1 MERAL
6 LRDVF
11 DGRRGLPREAFVD
24 EAWFAEE
31 VDALVVRQWMCIAIE
46 DDVAEPGDVHP
57 VVMAGIP
64 LLVTRGHDHVIRVL
78 HNVCSHRGAKLVE
91 EPACGVGAL
100 TCPYHQWRYGLDGT
114 IEHTPH
120 AGGFRIHQAP
130 EAPHDRL
137 GLTAVRTAC
146 WNGFIFV
153 DVSGKALDFE
163 EHIRPTAER
172 LAPVDFSLLRHD
184 RVNERSYVVESN
196 WKTIVENFVES
207 YHVPQVHP
215 ELQRFNPMSAHFQI
229 LGGAAYAGQG
239 GTAYGASDN
248 PQPMPGDDLPTMPG
262 ITAQSWS
269 YESLYAFPN
278 LVIAPI
284 ENMTFVLLALPES
297 AGVTSER
304 LLFFFYGD
312 ESLTDRH
319 QSGRD
324 DVARAIVQVND
335 EDIRIVEACQRGR
348 RSPAFVGGVFMPAQ
362 EATSLLVQQMIAG
375 RLLEHLGDDVD
386 YSSLIIGDVFHE
398 RA

>member
-1 MERAL
+1 
-6 LRDVF
+6 
-11 DGRRGLPREAFVD
+11 
-24 EAWFAEE
+24 
-31 VDALVVRQWMCIAIE
+31 
-46 DDVAEPGDVHP
+46 
-57 VVMAGIP
+57 
-64 LLVTRGHDHVIRVL
+64 
-78 HNVCSHRGAKLVE
+78 
-91 EPACGVGAL
+91 
-100 TCPYHQWRYGLDGT
+100 
-114 IEHTPH
+114 
-120 AGGFRIHQAP
+120 
-130 EAPHDRL
+130 
-137 GLTAVRTAC
+137 
-146 WNGFIFV
+146 
-153 DVSGKALDFE
+153 
-163 EHIRPTAER
+163 
-172 LAPVDFSLLRHD
+172 
-184 RVNERSYVVESN
+184 
-196 WKTIVENFVES
+196 
-207 YHVPQVHP
+207 
-215 ELQRFNPMSAHFQI
+215 
-229 LGGAAYAGQG
+229 
-239 GTAYGASDN
+239 
-248 PQPMPGDDLPTMPG
+248 MPGDDLPTMPG